1 MAWLSLLL
9 GGVLLLFLAR
19 GEKKKSAAHLLER
32 QTKVK
37 VVASMEQGNA
47 VNLNSLSDE
56 TFLQKLSREFTNTRR
71 QLGSG
76 ALIKLAAVVFL
87 LGILS
92 IYINKN
98 FVRGDSW
105 IVLAIV
111 ELIGLYFGYQWLQKR
126 EKAAF
131 DTEFPDALNMLTSA
145 ISSGE
150 SLMHAILYVGK
161 TLDGEVGK
169 EFKIMGERLQ
179 MGESPDSVFRKS
191 CKRFPYS
198 AFHFFVITMRANM
211 QRGGQLKEVM
221 TRLNRLMFDARAV
234 EKKKYA
240 LTSEARTSAKIV
252 AAIPF
257 IFLFMLQ
264 FLSPDNYEYVM
275 FEPKGRVILYYVLV
289 SEFIGIAIVW
299 KLMKGVEA

>member
-111 ELIGLYFGYQWLQKR
+111 ELVGLYFGYQWLQKR

>member
-56 TFLQKLSREFTNTRR
+56 TFLQKFFREFTNTRR

-98 FVRGDSW
+98 FVRGDSL

-111 ELIGLYFGYQWLQKR
+111 ELVGLYFGYQWLQKR

-275 FEPKGRVILYYVLV
+275 FEPQGRVILYYVLV

>member
-9 GGVLLLFLAR
+9 GGILLIFLAR
-19 GEKKKSAAHLLER
+19 SEDKKSAGRFLNR
-32 QTKVK
+32 QKKAQAVT
-37 VVASMEQGNA
+37 SMEQGNA

-56 TFLQKLSREFTNTRR
+56 SLLQIITRTFLNTRR

-76 ALIKLAAVVFL
+76 ALLKLIVVMGL
-87 LGILS
+87 LCLLS
-92 IYINKN
+92 IYINEN
-98 FVRGDSW
+98 FVRGNSW
-105 IVLAIV
+105 AVLAVV
-111 ELIGLYFGYQWLQKR
+111 ELMGLYFGYQWLQKR
-126 EKAAF
+126 EKSAF

-145 ISSGE
+145 VSSGE
-150 SLMHAILYVGK
+150 SLMHAILYVGR

-169 EFKIMGERLQ
+169 EFKLMGERLQ

-191 CKRFPYS
+191 CKRFPYP

-264 FLSPDNYEYVM
+264 FLSPENYEFVM
-275 FEPKGRVILYYVLV
+275 FNPNGRAILYYVLA